1 MNNDLNLYDI
11 IRDRFD
17 SLYPFSLI
25 SNVILYRNDR
35 KEYDLFAN
43 EIDHLFHYK
52 KDGKDHLV
60 IVEVKQ
66 RELYGYTPYQP
77 PTAKSPWKLKYDEKV
92 KDIKRQVKDQATA
105 LKQFCHNVS
114 QTKPEIECWIVDLRD
129 NAQHIIS
136 DERDSN
142 LNLLTLPG
150 FGHKLEQVDSVIR
163 VEHSEFLRELR
174 RGIFVPHLGHPEI
187 INAVSFIKT
196 CRKSLDDQIYSFF
209 RPQDNYYALNGCAG
223 MGKSVLLAYSIFVFA
238 SDYAIYFN
246 NDNKPILE
254 PFKDKSKLPIFQDRK
269 IYVYAVK
276 KKQIEALKFYWQ
288 GITKQ
293 ISRITNHRPALQQ
306 PVFKRWDSEIP
317 EDCTILVIDESH
329 DLSIE
334 DQQKIANW
342 IERDDSKLCPKYLLV
357 ACDRNQALKRKD
369 KNEDIIAGINFSRH
383 TTRLNRIYRCPF
395 PVYVASIGLL
405 FRWFAPQGGCILLST
420 QKLRECFGF
429 KPSVKEFD
437 DGMLLTMRNDCH
449 PGNNWKQTVNYFTN
463 CSTIYAHL
471 AQFSLDRHDVLW
483 ACFEKTEQEFNYP
496 EIATKYTFVDLRD
509 VRDSDTE
516 NEIDLYIKGQEFSIV
531 VVEGLPPDMNPSELI
546 KKDDWGKVSEAE
558 QKMWRCRKNV
568 YIVCSR
574 ASAFLYF
581 ITDLDKTTN
590 KNANELR
597 NLIEQVSKSFRNKN
611 ESGQTWEFKVN
622 KPTIIRK
629 PDIFRDDDGWVI
641 DETPRIV
648 EIDGILSVPELAS
661 AFGILQQEFQDL
673 LPSEAKA
680 KKNIEITVRPDHA
693 NIVAKKMGIELK
705 RVNGGDDIPE
715 KQKEANHVN
724 IKSYANADTKRSVSS
739 KTLPINKDT
748 NKQISKRKIIVS
760 KDVKFRSTTLPF
772 TGDCTK
778 RKINKII
785 LLGTTYYP
793 ATWQELLMK
802 VSEKLYERHKD
813 SFQKCLALQGTI
825 MKYFSTNS
833 KELDKPK
840 QIGISKYYA
849 ETYLNAKSIVRRCR
863 ELMSL
868 FGYGEKDLDIFV
880 L

>member
-1 MNNDLNLYDI
+1 MYDKLNLYDT

-66 RELYGYTPYQP
+66 RELYGYTKDKP

-136 DERDSN
+136 DELDSN
-142 LNLLTLPG
+142 LNLLTLSG
-150 FGHKLEQVDSVIR
+150 FGHKLEQVGSIIR

-174 RGIFVPHLGHPEI
+174 RGIVVPHLGHPEI
-187 INAVSFIKT
+187 INAVRFIKT
-196 CRKSLDDQIYSFF
+196 CRKSLDDQIYRFF

-238 SDYAIYFN
+238 SDCAIYFN
-246 NDNKPILE
+246 NDNEPILE
-254 PFKDKSKLPIFQDRK
+254 PFKDKPKLPLFKDRR

-276 KKQIEALKFYWQ
+276 IKQIEALKFYW
-288 GITKQ
+288 
-293 ISRITNHRPALQQ
+293 H
-306 PVFKRWDSEIP
+306 
-317 EDCTILVIDESH
+317 ESH

-342 IERDDSKLCPKYLLV
+342 IERDDSKLCQKYLLV
-357 ACDRNQALKRKD
+357 ACDRNQALKRRDSD
-369 KNEDIIAGINFSRH
+369 KNIIAGINFSRH

-395 PVYVASIGLL
+395 PVYVASIGIL
-405 FRWFAPQGGCILLST
+405 FRWFAPQGGCIALST
-420 QKLRECFGF
+420 QRLRECFGF
-429 KPSVKEFD
+429 KPYVKEFD
-437 DGMLLTMRNDCH
+437 DSMLLTMRNDCH

-496 EIATKYTFVDLRD
+496 EIARKYTFVDLRD

-531 VVEGLPPDMNPSELI
+531 VVEGLPPDMNPSGLI
-546 KKDDWGKVSEAE
+546 KKDDWGKVSETE

-581 ITDLDKTTN
+581 ITDLDKPAN

-597 NLIEQVSKSFRNKN
+597 RLIEQVSKSFRGKN
-611 ESGQTWEFKVN
+611 ESGQTCEFKVN
-622 KPTIIRK
+622 KPKIQRK
-629 PDIFRDDDGWVI
+629 PDIFKDGGDDIFNPIYI
-641 DETPRIV
+641 DKTSRIV
-648 EIDGILSVPELAS
+648 EFDGILSVPALAA
-661 AFGILQQEFQDL
+661 AFGILQHEFQDL
-673 LPSEAKA
+673 LPPEAKA
-680 KKNIEITVRPDHA
+680 KENIEITVHPDHA
-693 NIVAKKMGIELK
+693 NIVAKKLGIELK
-705 RVNGGDDIPE
+705 RVNSKNDITK
-715 KQKEANHVN
+715 KQKEAKTNHVN
-724 IKSYANADTKRSVSS
+724 TEFHDNADTKRHASS
-739 KTLPINKDT
+739 KPLQINKDI
-748 NKQISKRKIIVS
+748 KQISKKRIIVD
-760 KDVKFRSTTLPF
+760 KGAKFRSTTLPF
-772 TGDCTK
+772 TGDCTN

-785 LLGTTYYP
+785 LFGTTYYP

-813 SFQKCLALQGTI
+813 SFQKCLTLQGTR

-833 KELDKPK
+833 KELDQPK

-849 ETYLNAKSIVRRCR
+849 ETHLNANSIVRRCR
-863 ELMSL
+863 ELMEL
-868 FGYGEKDLDIFV
+868 FRYGEKYLDIFV

>member
-1 MNNDLNLYDI
+1 MNDN

-60 IVEVKQ
+60 IIEAKE
-66 RELYGYTPYQP
+66 RKLYGYTPDKS
-77 PTAKSPWKLKYDEKV
+77 PTAKSPWQLNYHEKV
-92 KDIKRQVKDQATA
+92 KDIKRQVRDQATA

-136 DERDSN
+136 DERGSN

-150 FGHKLEQVDSVIR
+150 FGHKLNQIGSVIR
-163 VEHSEFLRELR
+163 VEHSEFLREFR
-174 RGIFVPHLGHPEI
+174 RGITVPYLGHPEI

-196 CRKSLDDQIYSFF
+196 CRKSLDDQIYRFF
-209 RPQDNYYALNGCAG
+209 RPRDKYYALNGCAG
-223 MGKSVLLAYSIFVFA
+223 MGKSVLLAYSMFVFA
-238 SDYAIYFN
+238 SDYAVYFN
-246 NDNKPILE
+246 NDKEPILE
-254 PFKDKSKLPIFQDRK
+254 PFKDKSKLPLFKDRK

-276 KKQIEALKFYWQ
+276 IKQIEALKFYWR

-293 ISRITNHRPALQQ
+293 ISRITNHLPALQQ
-306 PVFKRWDSEIP
+306 PVFKQWNGEIP

-342 IERDDSKLCPKYLLV
+342 IERDDSKLCQKYLLV
-357 ACDRNQALKRKD
+357 ACDRNQALKKKD
-369 KNEDIIAGINFSRH
+369 KDEDIIAGINFSRH

-405 FRWFAPQGGCILLST
+405 FRWFAPQGGSMALST
-420 QKLRECFGF
+420 ERLREHFGF
-429 KPSVKEFD
+429 KPYVKEFD

-449 PGNNWKQTVNYFTN
+449 PGNNWKQTVNYFNT
-463 CSTIYAHL
+463 CSTAYAHL
-471 AQFSLDRHDVLW
+471 AQFSLDRDDVLW
-483 ACFEKTEQEFNYP
+483 ACFERTERDFDYP
-496 EIATKYTFVDLRD
+496 EIARKYTVVDLWGAD
-509 VRDSDTE
+509 AE
-516 NEIDLYIKGQEFSIV
+516 NEIDMHIKGQEFSIV

-546 KKDDWGKVSEAE
+546 KKTDWGKELSEAE
-558 QKMWRCRKNV
+558 QKMWRFRKNV
-568 YIVCSR
+568 YTVCSR

-581 ITDLDKTTN
+581 INELDN
-590 KNANELR
+590 SANENADELR
-597 NLIEQVSKSFRNKN
+597 NLIEQVSKSFRGKN

-629 PDIFRDDDGWVI
+629 PDIFRDDDGWGI
-641 DETPRIV
+641 NKTPRIV
-648 EIDGILSVPELAS
+648 IIDGILSVPALA
-661 AFGILQQEFQDL
+661 ATFGILQQEFQDL
-673 LPSEAKA
+673 LPPEAKA
-680 KKNIEITVRPDHA
+680 KENIEITVRPDHA
-693 NIVAKKMGIELK
+693 NIVAKKLGIELK
-705 RVNGGDDIPE
+705 RVNSKNDILK
-715 KQKEANHVN
+715 KQKEAKANYVN
-724 IKSYANADTKRSVSS
+724 TKSHDNADTKRHVSS
-739 KTLPINKDT
+739 KPLQINKDI
-748 NKQISKRKIIVS
+748 KYISKKRIIVD
-760 KDVKFRSTTLPF
+760 KDARFRSTTLPF

-785 LLGTTYYP
+785 LLDTIYYP

-813 SFQKCLALQGTI
+813 SFQNCLTLQGTK

-833 KELDKPK
+833 KELDYPK
-840 QIGISKYYA
+840 QIGASKYYA
-849 ETYLNAKSIVRRCR
+849 ETHLNANSIVRRCR
-863 ELMSL
+863 DLMEL
-868 FGYGEKDLDIFV
+868 FGYGEKYLDIFV